1 MCEARRLAV
10 CKMEASKEELAVLA
24 KAYATVALH
33 YVDEAVGELCSGCRP
48 AWDPPSPNNSGG
60 YSWSDLMDWEP
71 LEGDREH
78 DLCREPFDKRVE
90 TCFDIVTELV
100 DTELVVKELDKIST
114 KLPAYFRDADYWLAY
129 AFDSSAEPV
138 PTVDFGYLRAKTLAF
153 MRARCAST
161 ASGTIECDC
170 LATGDPPPP
179 ENGPRVDWNELFR
192 LSVDSGTS

>member
-1 MCEARRLAV
+1 
-10 CKMEASKEELAVLA
+10 MEASKEELAVLA

-48 AWDPPSPNNSGG
+48 VPSSPDP
-60 YSWSDLMDWEP
+60 SWSDLMDWEP

-153 MRARCAST
+153 MRARQCCAST